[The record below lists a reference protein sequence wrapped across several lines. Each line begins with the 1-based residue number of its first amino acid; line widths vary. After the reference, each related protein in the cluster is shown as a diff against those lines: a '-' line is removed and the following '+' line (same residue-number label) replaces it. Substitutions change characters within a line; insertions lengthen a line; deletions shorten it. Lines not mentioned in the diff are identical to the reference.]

1 MVLGD
6 LLKFVPRSSMGNNT
20 QIQVDLSP
28 ELRSYPLLYFLVA
41 ADAINGDEKE
51 EKPDLYAHRLL
62 HMAMCEIIC
71 FRKKKKEIMCFKCF
85 ASHFY
90 NSIDYHTDSNDVSID
105 CHLKTGMMD
114 QK

>member
-6 LLKFVPRSSMGNNT
+6 LLKFVPRSSMGNKT

-71 FRKKKKEIMCFKCF
+71 FRKKKNN
-85 ASHFY
+85 Y
-90 NSIDYHTDSNDVSID
+90 
-105 CHLKTGMMD
+105 LL
-114 QK
+114 